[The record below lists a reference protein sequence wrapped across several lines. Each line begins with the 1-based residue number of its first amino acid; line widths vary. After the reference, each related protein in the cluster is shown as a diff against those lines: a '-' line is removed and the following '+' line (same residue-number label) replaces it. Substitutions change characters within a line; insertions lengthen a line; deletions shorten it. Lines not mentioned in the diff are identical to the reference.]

1 MKRYLYLNVQCNLI
15 RKYYR
20 YTATHW
26 LSKSLQDIP
35 RSAFEDAMN
44 RGILLGNSDAD
55 CADFFGVCLSW
66 PDSYRFPGIRDP
78 SWRNS
83 TDHLVVENR
92 RKIFE
97 DCRRPLR
104 FRKFKIEFDGIGFG
118 LTYLLL
124 FVL

>member
-15 RKYYR
+15 LKYYR

-92 RKIFE
+92 RKISEKTIAQFLKIADDLYDFE
-97 DCRRPLR
+97 NSRLNSM
-104 FRKFKIEFDGIGFG
+104 E
-118 LTYLLL
+118 
-124 FVL
+124 